1 MQPVNFRVPPRS
13 SKIKVAKCGKAFG
26 FWNGKNDTFQFN
38 LPRTIC
44 SAEVTFTGTT
54 GVYKFHFNSNSASA
68 SHIKWEHLDYEYDNE
83 AFLLDRAFTRRGRHP
98 RISELP
104 FPRIS
109 RFTDFHNPT
118 RPNNLVGG
126 ALVRRRRSYSPNEI
140 RDVRSRDMEQSP
152 AYLARRRVR
161 SVSRSFSRSPSG
173 SRSSS
178 RSRRSPFHGERLRS
192 PPRKVRARSP
202 YSPMSVGSRSP
213 SGRGQS
219 RSYSRSHSR
228 SPRPGVRKEMVPTWV
243 RSLRNFPIEH
253 SKFIWDI
260 VSFIKDED
268 HLIEFATGVGISP
281 KIVKRAV
288 ANNEPLNTTQRLEDC
303 VAQILT
309 DWWVGSSLS
318 AIGKSDRI
326 RHGFKELGMPGLYAC
341 ITRRHPA
348 LDPFRALSNQDGSVP
363 GSSGQNS
370 TGLND
375 IWSNRPAKYMTM
387 EYIQACLK
395 ESEREA
401 LTALTRLI
409 TTASDAFGLACVTV
423 LPDVTYV
430 YIRSEHRLM
439 AQAYKKSETSLQN
452 EIAFH
457 ILAIWY
463 VLAKN
468 EPDRWEIIREMFSD
482 LEMGKKCAKVLE
494 SFPWTKAVEGRCVK
508 TTMPT
513 SAPAGTSI
521 LKKGINPKSSSGKRM
536 NPCPSMSPPCSI
548 GENGEEGE
556 MEEQVPQ
563 LIDQNENIHTSEDD
577 TIEFELE
584 AASKALIH
592 EMGESTQK
600 LGKSATVT
608 FALTEKEKENP
619 PPNPYVKLS
628 NIHQR
633 SNGVK
638 KGPSDKL

>member
-1 MQPVNFRVPPRS
+1 MNFRVPPRS

-548 GENGEEGE
+548 RENGEEGE

>member
-1 MQPVNFRVPPRS
+1 
-13 SKIKVAKCGKAFG
+13 
-26 FWNGKNDTFQFN
+26 
-38 LPRTIC
+38 
-44 SAEVTFTGTT
+44 
-54 GVYKFHFNSNSASA
+54 
-68 SHIKWEHLDYEYDNE
+68 
-83 AFLLDRAFTRRGRHP
+83 
-98 RISELP
+98 
-104 FPRIS
+104 
-109 RFTDFHNPT
+109 
-118 RPNNLVGG
+118 
-126 ALVRRRRSYSPNEI
+126 
-140 RDVRSRDMEQSP
+140 MEQSP

-178 RSRRSPFHGERLRS
+178 RSRRSPFHGERSRS

-202 YSPMSVGSRSP
+202 YSPMSVGSPSP

-341 ITRRHPA
+341 IIRRHPA
-348 LDPFRALSNQDGSVP
+348 LDPFRALRNQDGSVP

-536 NPCPSMSPPCSI
+536 SPCPSMSPPCSI
-548 GENGEEGE
+548 RENGEEGE